1 MFAGFSEADFNV
13 FTIDGLD
20 ERMEAIKTQIRPKFE
35 ELSTHFAPTLSS
47 LTGDEMFVHVAK
59 HARRTVNPPK
69 DTWVAFAPNKRGYKM
84 LPHFQ
89 IGLWGTHVFVWFA
102 VIYEA
107 PIKSAY
113 GRILADQ
120 IDHIKEQIPQ
130 SFVWSKDYTKPAV
143 EKMSALSETELKGLF
158 ERLEHVKKAEI
169 LCGINVSKEEAV
181 NMTGQQWIDLIDDTF
196 QTLTP
201 LYELSKKAHA

>member
-47 LTGDEMFVHVAK
+47 LTGDEMFIHVAK

-130 SFVWSKDYTKPAV
+130 SFVWSKDHTKPAV

-196 QTLTP
+196 KTLTP